1 MTQKENY
8 LTSRVTIHCH
18 DGSVRKIQVVGI
30 WNVASAISLGKDLER
45 GNFKSAFVSI
55 A

>member
-1 MTQKENY
+1 MRDKENY

-18 DGSVRKIQVVGI
+18 DGSVRKIQVIGI
-30 WNVASAISLGKDLER
+30 WSAATAASLGKDLEMA
-45 GNFKSAFVSI
+45 NFKYASVSI